1 MQPADKVLDQFD
13 EQLRSILKEVQ
24 HTTPQPGPVDG
35 SADKLAEQLE
45 DTLGPSP
52 QPEPV
57 ENLQGLVSELDHLD
71 QENSEQKEIQ
81 HRLVAIEREIGKRR
95 SRGLASYLV
104 AIGIGVAATLAWQSY
119 GEATKQIIAIETPE
133 LGWSPAIKQMIASW
147 MKQLGWTKPP
157 AVENTA
163 VQSPVP
169 ETPQA
174 VPVAQTAPEKIVPS
188 APAVPSIDPE
198 QVHQIALDLAALRQA
213 VGQVP
218 EQVHQIALDLAA
230 LRQTVGQVA
239 ATQDQM
245 AREITSLQTSDQE
258 MLEKIPARPPPP
270 SIAAPARKPASVAPP
285 SSRAS
290 PNQPQ
295 KRQRPGAS

>member
-198 QVHQIALDLAALRQA
+198 QVHQIALDLAALRQ
-213 VGQVP
+213 
-218 EQVHQIALDLAA
+218 
-230 LRQTVGQVA
+230 TVGQVA